1 MSRGHGMFVFL
12 AAVVVPAFAVSPP
25 QAPPTPAPTKVVRS
39 PGNAQWASTPE
50 EARSLAAAEKKFVFY
65 EFDQAKCGKC
75 QRMDQLLYPA
85 FEFEALLI
93 PMVPVKVMIDS
104 GDGKRL
110 AGRYGIEDVPAI
122 LVTTPQGRLVFQMQ
136 GFVNPQDFYPHIH
149 KDLDAYRV
157 FSKRIDAQDV
167 SRLSA
172 QAALDA
178 GRELYRLTDS
188 AAAQPRLARA
198 ISVPKAPPPVRDE
211 AREILAAVEQDLG
224 HLTAS
229 RDTIERL
236 IATTRDPDRRE
247 RAELFRAQLSLAD
260 NKPADAYA
268 LFQKFQK
275 DHPQSPYRSQVD
287 ALIARVEASL
297 PK

>member
-1 MSRGHGMFVFL
+1 M
-12 AAVVVPAFAVSPP
+12 VVPAFAAEPP
-25 QAPPTPAPTKVVRS
+25 QASPPPAPTKAVRS
-39 PGNAQWASTPE
+39 PGNAQWASTPD
-50 EARSLAAAEKKFVFY
+50 EARSLAAAQKKLVFY

-75 QRMDQLLYPA
+75 RRMDQLLYPA

-104 GDGKRL
+104 ADGKRL

-122 LVTTPQGRLVFQMQ
+122 LVTTPQGRLAFQMQ
-136 GFVNPQDFYPHIH
+136 GFVNAQDFYPHIH

-157 FSKRIDAQDV
+157 FSKKIDAQDV
-167 SRLSA
+167 PRLSA

-178 GRELYRLTDS
+178 GRELYRLSDP

-198 ISVPKAPPPVRDE
+198 ISAPHAPAPVRDE
-211 AREILAAVEQDLG
+211 AREILAAVEQDLS
-224 HLTAS
+224 HFPAS
-229 RDTIERL
+229 RETIERL
-236 IATTRDPDRRE
+236 IATCRDPDRLE
-247 RAELFRAQLSLAD
+247 RAELFRAQLSLAE

-275 DHPQSPYRSQVD
+275 DHPQSLYRSQVD